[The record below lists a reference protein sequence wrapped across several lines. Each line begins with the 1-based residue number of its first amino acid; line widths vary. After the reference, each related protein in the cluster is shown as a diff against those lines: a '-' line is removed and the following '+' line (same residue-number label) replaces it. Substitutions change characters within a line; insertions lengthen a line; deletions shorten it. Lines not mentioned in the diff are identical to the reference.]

1 MLLHRKY
8 HRRHCYPRSALAA
21 GAFFALAALVWLV
34 AGVPTF
40 VKYPT
45 DLDATPRY
53 EGTFTVLVDA
63 ATAAPLAEPM
73 ELPLTVER
81 HIESLGGDVEVA
93 GGSSGATRVVV
104 RETIDLRAGDVLAAT
119 HTSQYVMD
127 RSTLENV
134 EDDRAFAYDDTNVVD
149 RSDAYRVN
157 LPFDT
162 QGDETYEIYQNE
174 IEDTYEMVPD
184 DDSTVTEVEGLEV
197 ETFTA
202 NKTEAPLSE
211 TYLATL
217 NEMVPL
223 PESLTLD
230 QLQPHLLAAGID
242 VPAVT
247 AALAPVLTP
256 EDAAAY
262 AEFAGQPIG
271 LEYVMSFTGQAAIEP
286 VTGAQVKVDVTSESV
301 GARPVLN
308 DLPALQEI
316 LSHYPEVPEAATTSG
331 ALDELATAP
340 AIPLFE
346 YSYSQ
351 TPASVAEVA
360 DMTRDMRREVLMA
373 KAWLPLGLAA
383 AALLSLVVGLVVF
396 LRRRPRPLDLS
407 SLYERH
413 PAPRPTSEER
423 ERELVTSGQKS

>member
-1 MLLHRKY
+1 MRLSRKY
-8 HRRHCYPRSALAA
+8 HKRHRYPRTALAA

-34 AGVPTF
+34 VGVPTF

-63 ATAAPLAEPM
+63 TTAAPLAEPM

-81 HIESLGGDVEVA
+81 HIESLDGDTETA
-93 GGSSGATRVVV
+93 GVSSGATRVVV

-119 HTSQYVMD
+119 QVNQYVMD

-134 EDDRAFAYDDTNVVD
+134 ADDRAFAYDPANAVD

-157 LPFDT
+157 FPFDT
-162 QGDETYEIYQNE
+162 AGDQTYAIYQNE

-184 DDSTVTEVEGLEV
+184 EDSTVTEIEGLDV
-197 ETFTA
+197 ETFKATG
-202 NKTEAPLSE
+202 TDLPLSE

-242 VPAVT
+242 VEAVT

-256 EDAAAY
+256 EDATAY

-271 LEYVMSFTGQAAIEP
+271 LEYVMSFTGKSAIEP

-301 GARPVLN
+301 GARPVLT

-316 LSHYPEVPEAATTSG
+316 LSHYPDVPEAVETSA
-331 ALDELATAP
+331 ALDDLATGP

-360 DMTRDMRREVLMA
+360 DMTRELRSEVLMA
-373 KAWLPLGLAA
+373 KVWLPLGLAA
-383 AALLSLVVGLVVF
+383 AALLSLAVGLVVF

-407 SLYERH
+407 SLYDRH

-423 ERELVTSGQKS
+423 EVASSGHRS

>member
-1 MLLHRKY
+1 MRLSRKY
-8 HRRHCYPRSALAA
+8 HKRHRYPRPALAA

-34 AGVPTF
+34 VGVPTF

-63 ATAAPLAEPM
+63 TTAAPLAEPM

-81 HIESLGGDVEVA
+81 HIEALDGEESA
-93 GGSSGATRVVV
+93 GVSSGATRVVV
-104 RETIDLRAGDVLAAT
+104 RETIDLQAGDLLAAT
-119 HTSQYVMD
+119 QVNQYVMD

-134 EDDRAFAYDDTNVVD
+134 EDDRAFAYDDANVVD
-149 RSDAYRVN
+149 RSGAYRVN

-162 QGDETYEIYQNE
+162 AGDQSYTIYQNE

-184 DDSTVTEVEGLEV
+184 EASTVTEIEGLAV

-202 NKTEAPLSE
+202 EKTEAPLSE

-271 LEYVMSFTGQAAIEP
+271 LEYVQSVVGKSAIEP
-286 VTGAQVKVDVTSESV
+286 VPGAQVRVEVTSYRV
-301 GARPVLN
+301 GARPVLTE
-308 DLPALQEI
+308 LPALQDI
-316 LSHYPEVPEAATTSG
+316 LSHYPDVPEAVETSA

-346 YSYSQ
+346 YNYTQ
-351 TPASVAEVA
+351 TPSSVAEVA
-360 DMTRDMRREVLMA
+360 DMTRDMRSEVQMA
-373 KAWLPLGLAA
+373 KVWLPLG
-383 AALLSLVVGLVVF
+383 F
-396 LRRRPRPLDLS
+396 D
-407 SLYERH
+407 
-413 PAPRPTSEER
+413 
-423 ERELVTSGQKS
+423 ELVNQMIECVIGASVVPIDEQLAFFGFGQQW

>member
-1 MLLHRKY
+1 MRLSRKY
-8 HRRHCYPRSALAA
+8 HKRHRYPRTALAA
-21 GAFFALAALVWLV
+21 GGFFALAALVWLV

-63 ATAAPLAEPM
+63 NTAAPLAEPV

-81 HIESLGGDVEVA
+81 HIESLGEDAEVA
-93 GGSSGATRVVV
+93 GVSSGATRVVV

-119 HTSQYVMD
+119 QVNQYVMD

-134 EDDRAFAYDDTNVVD
+134 EDDRAFAYDDANVVD
-149 RSDAYRVN
+149 RSGAYRVN

-162 QGDETYEIYQNE
+162 SGDQSYTIYQNE

-184 DDSTVTEVEGLEV
+184 EASTVTEIEGLAV

-202 NKTEAPLSE
+202 EKSETPLSGA
-211 TYLATL
+211 YLATL

-271 LEYVMSFTGQAAIEP
+271 LEYVQSVVGKSAIEP
-286 VTGAQVKVDVTSESV
+286 VTGAQVKVEVTSDSV
-301 GARPVLN
+301 GARPVLT

-316 LSHYPEVPEAATTSG
+316 LSHYPEVPEAVATSE
-331 ALDELATAP
+331 ALDELATGP

-346 YSYSQ
+346 YNYTQ
-351 TPASVAEVA
+351 TPSSVAEIA
-360 DMTRDMRREVLMA
+360 DMTRDMRREVLLA
-373 KAWLPLGLAA
+373 KVWLPLGLAA
-383 AALLSLVVGLVVF
+383 AALLSLAVGLVVF

-423 ERELVTSGQKS
+423 EVVTSGQRT

>member
-1 MLLHRKY
+1 
-8 HRRHCYPRSALAA
+8 
-21 GAFFALAALVWLV
+21 
-34 AGVPTF
+34 
-40 VKYPT
+40 
-45 DLDATPRY
+45 
-53 EGTFTVLVDA
+53 
-63 ATAAPLAEPM
+63 M

-81 HIESLGGDVEVA
+81 HIESLGEDAEVA
-93 GGSSGATRVVV
+93 GVSSGATRVVV

-119 HTSQYVMD
+119 QVNQYVMD

-134 EDDRAFAYDDTNVVD
+134 EDDRAFAYDDANVVD
-149 RSDAYRVN
+149 RSGAYRVN

-162 QGDETYEIYQNE
+162 SGDQSYTIYQNE

-184 DDSTVTEVEGLEV
+184 EASTVTEIEGLAV

-202 NKTEAPLSE
+202 EKSETPLSGA
-211 TYLATL
+211 YLATL

-262 AEFAGQPIG
+262 AEFAAQPIG
-271 LEYVMSFTGQAAIEP
+271 LEYVQSVVGKSAIEP
-286 VTGAQVKVDVTSESV
+286 VTGAQVKVEVTSDSV
-301 GARPVLN
+301 GARPVLT

-316 LSHYPEVPEAATTSG
+316 LGHYPEVPEAVATSE
-331 ALDELATAP
+331 ALDELATGP

-346 YSYSQ
+346 YNYTQ
-351 TPASVAEVA
+351 TPSSVAEIA
-360 DMTRDMRREVLMA
+360 DMTRDMRREVLLA
-373 KAWLPLGLAA
+373 KVWLPLGLAA
-383 AALLSLVVGLVVF
+383 AALLSLAVGLVVF

-423 ERELVTSGQKS
+423 EVVTSGQRT